1 MVRVKPAGASGTS
14 GLTGSDRSF
23 LVILLSIAG
32 VFALLVGLYAA
43 GGTIMNRL
51 ERPEP
56 GRAGSARAWH
66 DVPVATIF
74 PARLGA
80 AFWAEPDTGWVR
92 VGVDPRYGCT
102 GPALSPPFR
111 ARATKAGCQAILR
124 ATYLDPT
131 RWTVGTAAIVVTR
144 DLAGARN
151 LDDWLRRAGDR
162 RDLVGAYRVPGTLAA
177 RFADARRIG
186 VAHSA
191 PLTDAPYVIA
201 VATGATDGRAAGRLP
216 RPWGREK
223 KDQKLDRESWGKDAE
238 DLVDRVQRHLA
249 DVLDGTP

>member
-14 GLTGSDRSF
+14 GLTGSERTF
-23 LVILLSIAG
+23 LVVLLSIAG
-32 VFALLVGLYAA
+32 VFALLAGLFAV

-56 GRAGSARAWH
+56 SRAGPVRAWR

-74 PARLGA
+74 PARLDA

-92 VGVDPRYGCT
+92 TGVDPRYGCT
-102 GPALSPPFR
+102 GPALSRPFR
-111 ARATKAGCQAILR
+111 ARAEKAGCQAVLR
-124 ATYLDPT
+124 ATYVDPT
-131 RWTVGTAAIVVTR
+131 RWTVGTAAIVLTR
-144 DLAGARN
+144 DLAGAGD
-151 LDDWLRRAGDR
+151 LDDWLGRDTDR

-177 RFADARRIG
+177 RFTDARRIG

-201 VATGATDGRAAGRLP
+201 VTTGATDGRVAGRLP

-249 DVLDGTP
+249 DILDGPP